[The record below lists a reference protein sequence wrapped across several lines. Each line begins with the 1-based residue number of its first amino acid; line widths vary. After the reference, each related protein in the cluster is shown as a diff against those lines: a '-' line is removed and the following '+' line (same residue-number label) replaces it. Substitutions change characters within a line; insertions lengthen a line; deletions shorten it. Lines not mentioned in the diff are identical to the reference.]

1 MNRVHSSPWFN
12 VNNSKYDMCTQV
24 PQLESSISRNNL
36 HFIILFDNSSHSGV
50 ATVSTVS
57 DDAQRQADK
66 RVRGKWKRNDTLFI

>member
-12 VNNSKYDMCTQV
+12 VDNSKYEMCTHL

-50 ATVSTVS
+50 ATVFTVS
-57 DDAQRQADK
+57 DDARRRAK